1 MMNFETVAVGTNAW
15 TLYLATNSIKPVI
28 IRAEDEA
35 TYFLDMPA
43 GDLYNDHNI
52 MGEVFDTFE
61 EAKRWAETYVG
72 MKMNTE
78 DF

>member
-1 MMNFETVAVGTNAW
+1 MMQFETVAVGNNAPDI
-15 TLYLATNSIKPVI
+15 YMATNSIKPVI

-43 GDLYNDHNI
+43 GDLYNDHKI

-61 EAKRWAETYVG
+61 EAKRWAEHRVG
-72 MKMNTE
+72 MHIKFE
-78 DF
+78 DA

>member
-1 MMNFETVAVGTNAW
+1 MMNFETVTVGTNAW

-61 EAKRWAETYVG
+61 EAKRWAEHKVG

>member
-1 MMNFETVAVGTNAW
+1 MMQFETVAVGTNAPDI
-15 TLYLATNSIKPVI
+15 YMATNSIKPVV

-43 GDLYNDHNI
+43 GDLYNNHKI
-52 MGEVFDTFE
+52 MGEVFETFE

-72 MKMNTE
+72 MKMNME

>member
-28 IRAEDEA
+28 ICAEDEA

-61 EAKRWAETYVG
+61 EAKRWAENKVV